1 MTNIIHQLK
10 ELGEDLKFIVK
21 LKCDISNFQL
31 FVAMYGP
38 IKGVGEEELES
49 IIETEK
55 TLESYYYDIKNRQR
69 DLLSS
74 MPIHKPDQSSERPPQ
89 L

>member
-1 MTNIIHQLK
+1 MTNIAHQLK
-10 ELGEDLKFIVK
+10 ELDEDLKFIVK
-21 LKCDISNFQL
+21 LKCDISNFQM
-31 FVAMYGP
+31 FVEMYGP

-69 DLLSS
+69 NLLSS
-74 MPIHKPDQSSERPPQ
+74 MPVHKPDQSDSPPPR
-89 L
+89 